1 MQCYRSALDID
12 PNHVRVSPAPET
24 LHLWTFRCCTDTFF
38 IVFVLRGTSTVHC
51 RQQVQTLVRMG
62 TLLSDKAANS
72 EGASHVLERANE
84 AFARAVASA
93 GDDDADTY
101 YSYGTFLLKHQYG
114 DRDSRTLAENFLRRS
129 IDIDPAHVLALDEL
143 AHLLECNGH
152 LAEAE
157 ELWGKDR
164 FTWKGVAFVFFDL
177 VFQFFVQTSFVRCV
191 PLSLLH
197 CPCCSTG
204 IGREPDGSTVARGFC
219 AIVGTGKVPVLH
231 GGRSHDPCTRRAT
244 GSTVVGVAPRFEEI
258 CNVESHDVVPS
269 QHGGRRW
276 WWWWVVDVVDVADD
290 GQWGGV
296 LERQQRGGHSYEA
309 RPVVLEGVS
318 ATVQTG
324 QSAAVLIEMREG
336 GEGREETR

>member
-1 MQCYRSALDID
+1 M
-12 PNHVRVSPAPET
+12 
-24 LHLWTFRCCTDTFF
+24 FF
-38 IVFVLRGTSTVHC
+38 V
-51 RQQVQTLVRMG
+51 
-62 TLLSDKAANS
+62 
-72 EGASHVLERANE
+72 
-84 AFARAVASA
+84 
-93 GDDDADTY
+93 
-101 YSYGTFLLKHQYG
+101 
-114 DRDSRTLAENFLRRS
+114 
-129 IDIDPAHVLALDEL
+129 
-143 AHLLECNGH
+143 
-152 LAEAE
+152 
-157 ELWGKDR
+157 
-164 FTWKGVAFVFFDL
+164 DL
-177 VFQFFVQTSFVRCV
+177 VFQFFVQTFFVRCV
-191 PLSLLH
+191 PLPLLH

-269 QHGGRRW
+269 KHGGRRW

-324 QSAAVLIEMREG
+324 QSAAVLIEMGGG
-336 GEGREETR
+336 GERKEGKRQNRLE

>member
-24 LHLWTFRCCTDTFF
+24 LHLWAFRCCTDTFF
-38 IVFVLRGTSTVHC
+38 MLFVLRGTSTIHC

-164 FTWKGVAFVFFDL
+164 FTWKGGGLCFFLTLFFNSLFKFLSFDVF
-177 VFQFFVQTSFVRCV
+177 
-191 PLSLLH
+191 H
-197 CPCCSTG
+197 CPCCT
-204 IGREPDGSTVARGFC
+204 
-219 AIVGTGKVPVLH
+219 VPVAVRALDVNPTEAPSHADFVQLLERVRSRCYTAEEAMTRAHAGPQEAQSLVLH
-231 GGRSHDPCTRRAT
+231 QGLRKFATLKAMMSYRASMEDDGGGGGGSSMLSMLPTT
-244 GSTVVGVAPRFEEI
+244 GSGVGSSNGSKEEGI
-258 CNVESHDVVPS
+258 HMRHDRS
-269 QHGGRRW
+269 YLK
-276 WWWWVVDVVDVADD
+276 AF
-290 GQWGGV
+290 
-296 LERQQRGGHSYEA
+296 RQQFKQGSR
-309 RPVVLEGVS
+309 RPY
-318 ATVQTG
+318 
-324 QSAAVLIEMREG
+324 
-336 GEGREETR
+336 